1 MAYTLEYNRNLAI
14 VELIY
19 TGQFTAQEAREST
32 SKAIALGKVHG
43 DADAYVDASEVELA
57 VSIFD
62 LLDLPNRQYVEEGM
76 NRSIRVAVV
85 PPKLPKDREA
95 AQFYET
101 ASLNR
106 GWHVRLFP
114 SRDDAIKWLTVD
126 DSSNKPDTGDA

>member
-14 VELIY
+14 VELTY

-32 SKAIALGKVHG
+32 AKAIALGKVHG

-57 VSIFD
+57 ISICD

-76 NRSIRVAVV
+76 NRNIRVAVV

-101 ASLNR
+101 AYLNR

-114 SRDDAIKWLTVD
+114 S
-126 DSSNKPDTGDA
+126 SG